1 MTELVF
7 DPLLDWMVIAALAI
21 PMALL
26 ACFALVRGLKG
37 GLLRLAAASLIALA
51 LANPSIVD
59 EDRRAVPDVAV
70 VVVDRSASQSI
81 GDRTVDTDAALAAI
95 VTAAEALPE
104 LDLRVVSGA
113 DGDIDETRLF
123 DTLSEAFADV
133 PAQRRA
139 GAIVI
144 SDGQI
149 HDVPANSDGLGP
161 VHALLTG
168 NPDARDRRVVFVD
181 PPSFGMVG
189 DRVPVVFRVEDTGG
203 GDPVRTTVLANDQV
217 VHDRLVSPDR
227 DTLVWVTLDHTGPTV
242 VEVTAEPTPGEL
254 TTVNNTVATTINGV
268 RDRLRVLLVSGEP
281 HMGERVWRNILKSD
295 PSVDLVHFTILRPP
309 ESQDGTPIEELSL
322 IAFPVREL
330 FEIRLYDFDLV
341 IFDRYRRRGVLHQT
355 YLDNIARYVEGGGA
369 FLEAS
374 GPDFADIFSLYRTPL
389 GRVLPGEPTGL
400 ILERGYHPRLTDIG
414 RRHPV
419 TAALADADPDA
430 DAVPDWG
437 RWMRQIEVAAV
448 SGETVMTGVDGRPL
462 LMLDRIGNG
471 RVAQLTSDHLWLWR
485 RGFEGGGPQGELL
498 RRLAHW
504 LMREPSLEEE
514 DLSADVVGTRITIT
528 RRSLNDDPSAP
539 VTLTAPDGT
548 TQEIDLEL
556 VEPGLAR
563 AVVTADLPGIHRF
576 TDATQGALAIVG
588 DLSSPELRDVRATAD
603 HLADLVNATGG
614 GVAWLRDGVPDL
626 RRVRPDRDAAGTDWI
641 GLRENGAYEI
651 AGTRWIPLL
660 PAWAALAALLLPLIA
675 AWRREGA

>member
-1 MTELVF
+1 MTEIVF
-7 DPLLDWMVIAALAI
+7 DPLFEWAVIAGLAAPMVLLAI
-21 PMALL
+21 L
-26 ACFALVRGLKG
+26 AILRGLKG
-37 GLLRLAAASLIALA
+37 GLLRLLAAGLIALA
-51 LANPSIVD
+51 LSNPSIVD
-59 EDRRAVPDVAV
+59 EDRRPVPDVAA

-81 GDRTVDTDAALAAI
+81 GDRTADADAALAKI
-95 VTAAEALPE
+95 VAAAEALPDLE
-104 LDLRVVSGA
+104 LRVVSA
-113 DGDIDETRLF
+113 AEGDIDETRLF
-123 DTLSEAFADV
+123 DSLSEAFSDV
-133 PAQRRA
+133 PARRRA
-139 GAIVI
+139 GAIII
-144 SDGQI
+144 SDGQV
-149 HDVPANSDGLGP
+149 HDVPPVDGGLGP
-161 VHALLTG
+161 VHVLLTG
-168 NPDARDRRVVFVD
+168 GPDARDRRVVFVE

-189 DRVPVVFRVEDTGG
+189 DRVPVVFRVEDTD
-203 GDPVRTTVLANDQV
+203 GDTPVRTIVLANDEI
-217 VHDRLVSPDR
+217 VHDRPVQPDR
-227 DTLVWVTLDHTGPTV
+227 DTLVWVTLNHTGPTV
-242 VEVTAEPTPGEL
+242 VEVTAEATPGEL

-322 IAFPVREL
+322 IASPVREL

-389 GRVLPGEPTGL
+389 GRVLPGEPTGQ

-419 TAALADADPDA
+419 TAALAGADPDA
-430 DAVPDWG
+430 EAVPDWG
-437 RWMRQIEVAAV
+437 RWLRQIEVATV
-448 SGETVMTGVDGRPL
+448 GGETIMTGIDGRPL
-462 LMLDRIGNG
+462 LMLDRVGEG

-514 DLSADVVGTRITIT
+514 DLSADVTGTRITIT
-528 RRSLNDDPSAP
+528 RRSLSDDPSAP
-539 VTLTAPDGT
+539 VTLTAPDGAT
-548 TQEIDLEL
+548 RDVDLDL

-563 AVVTADLPGIHRF
+563 AVVTADLPGIYRF
-576 TDATQGALAIVG
+576 ADPSQTALAIVG
-588 DLSSPELRDVRATAD
+588 DLSSPELRDVRATPD
-603 HLADLVNATGG
+603 RLADLVSATGG
-614 GVAWLRDGVPDL
+614 GLSWIRDGLPNL
-626 RRVRPDRDAAGTDWI
+626 RRVRPDRSAVGTNWI
-641 GLRENGAYEI
+641 GLRANGAYEI
-651 AGTRWIPLL
+651 TGTRWIPLL